1 MYDCLPDRPLRFD
14 SAMALPQAAQR
25 WQALLRFVVASIN
38 ASDVTA
44 PNTHE
49 TASMDELLMLTLLSI
64 QPHNYCDRAASRAR
78 SVSPRQLRLA
88 VDYIHQHLDADL
100 TLMDIATAAGCSI
113 RSLSRAFQ
121 HAGDSSP
128 MQYLQRQRLQR
139 IRAELAQTT
148 SADTTI
154 ADIAYRWGCRHLGEF
169 NRKYRACFGE
179 TPSETRQRKH
189 GGR

>member
-1 MYDCLPDRPLRFD
+1 
-14 SAMALPQAAQR
+14 
-25 WQALLRFVVASIN
+25 
-38 ASDVTA
+38 
-44 PNTHE
+44 
-49 TASMDELLMLTLLSI
+49 
-64 QPHNYCDRAASRAR
+64 
-78 SVSPRQLRLA
+78 
-88 VDYIHQHLDADL
+88 
-100 TLMDIATAAGCSI
+100 
-113 RSLSRAFQ
+113 
-121 HAGDSSP
+121 

-139 IRAELAQTT
+139 IRAELVQTR